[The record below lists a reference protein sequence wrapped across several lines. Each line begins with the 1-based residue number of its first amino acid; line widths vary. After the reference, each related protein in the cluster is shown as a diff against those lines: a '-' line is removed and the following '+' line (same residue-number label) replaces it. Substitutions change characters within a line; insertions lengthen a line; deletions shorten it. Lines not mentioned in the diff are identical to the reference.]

1 MYTTT
6 FPYRL
11 RQRPGKHNALGL
23 VKFMFPNSHAIYL
36 HDTPQKGLFRQRK
49 RSFSHGCIRVE
60 KPVQLA
66 QFLLRNNFHFT
77 PQKIALLMR
86 GEKETIVRLKP
97 QIPIFIAYYTAWVG
111 GDGALNFRED
121 VYGYD

>member
-1 MYTTT
+1 
-6 FPYRL
+6 
-11 RQRPGKHNALGL
+11 
-23 VKFMFPNSHAIYL
+23 MFPNSHAIYL
-36 HDTPQKGLFRQRK
+36 HDTPQKGLFRKQK

-77 PQKIALLMR
+77 PQKIALFMR
-86 GEKETIVRLKP
+86 GEKEIVVPLKP
-97 QIPIFIAYYTAWVG
+97 QIPIFITYYTAWVAEN
-111 GDGALNFRED
+111 GALNFRED